1 MSMFDR
7 GPQTPAAFTSAPPG
21 YSNSPHGARPVQ
33 AGEKP
38 WRARNLLWVGLVIL
52 AIIGVTYLL

>member
-1 MSMFDR
+1 MGLYDN
-7 GPQTPAAFTSAPPG
+7 GPQTPASFTSAPPG
-21 YSNSPHGARPVQ
+21 YNNSPDGARPVT

-52 AIIGVTYLL
+52 AIVVVTYLR